1 MQGQCPKC
9 KGIWEIQQEWIGR
22 LIQCPHC
29 GEQFVIQETVVHEA
43 APAFLNAQN
52 NRQPANFPNAK
63 DDGIS
68 SVGAFGCYLKA
79 LKHYAGFT
87 GRASR
92 KEYWYF
98 VLFNFIISFCAGFI
112 SGLLGLEYLLGI
124 IYILLTILP
133 WLAVCARRLHDIN
146 FSVWHFLIVFIPI
159 VGILLLIRYLVKR
172 GTIGPN
178 KYGHDPYGAVQPT
191 PTIPPMG

>member
-9 KGIWEIQQEWIGR
+9 KGILEIQQEWIER

-29 GEQFVIQETVVHEA
+29 GEQFVIQGAVVQEV
-43 APAFLNAQN
+43 APAVPNAQN
-52 NRQPANFPNAK
+52 NRQPANSPNAK
-63 DDGIS
+63 DEGIS
-68 SVGAFGCYLKA
+68 SVGAFGCYLKV
-79 LKHYAGFT
+79 LKHYVGFT

-112 SGLLGLEYLLGI
+112 SGLLGLEYLFGI
-124 IYILLTILP
+124 IYVLLTILP
-133 WLAVCARRLHDIN
+133 WLAVCVRRLHDIN
-146 FSVWHFLIVFIPI
+146 YSVWHFLIVFIPI
-159 VGILLLIRYLVKR
+159 VGIFLLLWNLVKR

-178 KYGHDPYGAVQPT
+178 KYGNDPYGAAQPT
-191 PTIPPMG
+191 PTVPTMG

>member
-9 KGIWEIQQEWIGR
+9 KGILEIQQEWIER

-29 GEQFVIQETVVHEA
+29 GEHFVIQGAVVQEV
-43 APAFLNAQN
+43 APAVPNAQN
-52 NRQPANFPNAK
+52 NRQPANSPNAK
-63 DDGIS
+63 DEGIS
-68 SVGAFGCYLKA
+68 SVGAFGCYLKV
-79 LKHYAGFT
+79 LKHYVGFT

-112 SGLLGLEYLLGI
+112 SGLLGLEYLFGI
-124 IYILLTILP
+124 IYVLLTILP
-133 WLAVCARRLHDIN
+133 WLAVCVRRLHDIN
-146 FSVWHFLIVFIPI
+146 YSVWHFLIVFIPI
-159 VGILLLIRYLVKR
+159 VGIFLLLWNLVKR

-178 KYGHDPYGAVQPT
+178 KYGNDPYGAAQPT
-191 PTIPPMG
+191 PTVPTMG